1 MPGRKPGLPNDAA
14 ARPAGRA
21 RRHEQHVRVARGV
34 PGINVLL
41 YRTVQPGFS
50 VRPPEKWP
58 FVMGDKVAYCPEF
71 GRRMMAYI
79 SRIYLE
85 FFAV

>member
-1 MPGRKPGLPNDAA
+1 
-14 ARPAGRA
+14 
-21 RRHEQHVRVARGV
+21 V

-41 YRTVQPGFS
+41 YRPVQPGFS